1 MNAPLDDTDRQLLS
15 LLQANARE
23 STSTLARRLGLART
37 TVVARIARL
46 ERTGVVA
53 GYGVRL
59 GAPMDSAAV
68 RAWCSLSLL
77 PQTAPAVLR
86 ALAAMPE
93 VEEVSA
99 VSGQFDYLAFLRC
112 ASHERLDS
120 LLDQFFVPPRVFILR
135 MRLVPYIDASGVHA
149 LKNLAERCARRGIVQ
164 DGSRRALLA
173 FVARQTGIAQPDWL
187 TPEQVNIVV
196 EGLKAMIAR
205 AKVRG

>member
-1 MNAPLDDTDRQLLS
+1 MNTSLDATDRQLLS

-46 ERTGVVA
+46 EVDEHVA
-53 GYGVRL
+53 GVL
-59 GAPMDSAAV
+59 GPGAAV
-68 RAWCSLSLL
+68 ERVDGGHVGVGAHD
-77 PQTAPAVLR
+77 ADHGVLR

-120 LLDQFFVPPRVFILR
+120 LLDQIGQ
-135 MRLVPYIDASGVHA
+135 MDGVHKTQTSIV
-149 LKNLAERCARRGIVQ
+149 LSRKIDRRSV
-164 DGSRRALLA
+164 
-173 FVARQTGIAQPDWL
+173 
-187 TPEQVNIVV
+187 
-196 EGLKAMIAR
+196 
-205 AKVRG
+205 

>member
-112 ASHERLDS
+112 TSHERLDS
-120 LLDQFFVPPRVFILR
+120 LLDQIGQ
-135 MRLVPYIDASGVHA
+135 MDGVHKTQTSIV
-149 LKNLAERCARRGIVQ
+149 LSRKIDRRSVG
-164 DGSRRALLA
+164 A
-173 FVARQTGIAQPDWL
+173 
-187 TPEQVNIVV
+187 
-196 EGLKAMIAR
+196 
-205 AKVRG
+205 